1 MLIQRAKVPVRLNKV
16 LTDYCLESVIV
27 VNHNTLCVSKWQKK
41 KNQNYSHHS
50 EMLNSKE
57 EDRSIAMFQNSTFE
71 PPRYTQLSFVN

>member
-1 MLIQRAKVPVRLNKV
+1 MLIQRAEVPVRLNKV

-27 VNHNTLCVSKWQKK
+27 VNHNILRVSKWQK

-50 EMLNSKE
+50 EMLNSK